1 MAKKKWKKQKRN
13 SLRLIAVIFGGIL
26 LMIAFVLSLRGLSAP
41 LVGQEQN
48 NNEAQHINNLLI
60 DQLLMQKNY
69 KPAMAFSQVSF

>member
-41 LVGQEQN
+41 LVGQEQ
-48 NNEAQHINNLLI
+48 
-60 DQLLMQKNY
+60 
-69 KPAMAFSQVSF
+69 